1 MLYGAFQKT
10 VQTAIVL
17 LIVSVASF
25 GFLKLAPGDPV
36 LAVMDEEFDQETYDR
51 LVQELG
57 LDRPAVEQFG
67 TWLIDFVTLD
77 WGHSYIS
84 RVDIFQLA
92 IVEALPV
99 TLSLAAYSLIFSLGI
114 GIPLGVLGAVRQ
126 NSAWDVFAT
135 SWALTGVA
143 FPSFYLGLILIWVFA
158 VELNWFPSMGF
169 VPPWEDF
176 WGGIWH
182 LTMPAFTLSTFYMGL
197 ITRVTRASLVEVL
210 GQPYILA
217 ARARGEPG
225 WKIVW
230 VHAMRNVMLPVVTII
245 GLQLGGLLQG
255 AVLTESVF
263 TLPGLGQMIVSSVL
277 NREYTVVQAGI
288 MVTGVMFIA
297 VNLIVDATY
306 SYLDPRLRKS

>member
-36 LAVMDEEFDQETYDR
+36 MAVMDEEFDQETYDR
-51 LVQELG
+51 LFHEMG

-99 TLSLAAYSLIFSLGI
+99 TLSLAAYSLIFSLAI

-126 NSAWDVFAT
+126 NSVWDVF
-135 SWALTGVA
+135 G
-143 FPSFYLGLILIWVFA
+143 
-158 VELNWFPSMGF
+158 
-169 VPPWEDF
+169 
-176 WGGIWH
+176 GGI
-182 LTMPAFTLSTFYMGL
+182 LLQS
-197 ITRVTRASLVEVL
+197 VVEVVRRVRGRCMGVL
-210 GQPYILA
+210 GRWRFAEIFRESANSTTRKRYRGVLYENHCLYI
-217 ARARGEPG
+217 RSR
-225 WKIVW
+225 
-230 VHAMRNVMLPVVTII
+230 
-245 GLQLGGLLQG
+245 
-255 AVLTESVF
+255 S
-263 TLPGLGQMIVSSVL
+263 
-277 NREYTVVQAGI
+277 
-288 MVTGVMFIA
+288 
-297 VNLIVDATY
+297 
-306 SYLDPRLRKS
+306 

>member
-36 LAVMDEEFDQETYDR
+36 MAVMDEEFDQETYDR
-51 LVQELG
+51 LFHEMG
-57 LDRPAVEQFG
+57 LDR
-67 TWLIDFVTLD
+67 
-77 WGHSYIS
+77 
-84 RVDIFQLA
+84 
-92 IVEALPV
+92 
-99 TLSLAAYSLIFSLGI
+99 
-114 GIPLGVLGAVRQ
+114 
-126 NSAWDVFAT
+126 
-135 SWALTGVA
+135 
-143 FPSFYLGLILIWVFA
+143 
-158 VELNWFPSMGF
+158 
-169 VPPWEDF
+169 
-176 WGGIWH
+176 
-182 LTMPAFTLSTFYMGL
+182 
-197 ITRVTRASLVEVL
+197 
-210 GQPYILA
+210 A

-230 VHAMRNVMLPVVTII
+230 VHAMRNVLMPVVTII